1 MPQIWMTDE
10 ELAAMLD
17 CSASEA
23 RERVLL
29 ERLDRKISRD
39 GNKRSKLNGELTAV
53 FVERLRTMDGMIE
66 QQIDHLRRVHA
77 LLCEA
82 DQPKIPPS
90 TARRLTA
97 Q

>member
-17 CSASEA
+17 CSVSEA
-23 RERVLL
+23 RERALL

-39 GNKRSKLNGELTAV
+39 GNKRSKLNGALTAV